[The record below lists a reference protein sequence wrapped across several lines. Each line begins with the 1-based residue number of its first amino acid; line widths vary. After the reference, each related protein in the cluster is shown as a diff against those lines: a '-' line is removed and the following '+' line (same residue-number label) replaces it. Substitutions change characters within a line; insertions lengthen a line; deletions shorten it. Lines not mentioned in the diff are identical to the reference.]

1 MRKSFRFVQAQDG
14 AGSADVPRHAIIAK
28 DLVGLGSGN
37 CGIERNREGA
47 HMDLKTLLDT
57 PPWDWPED
65 AGRTFWRILTDP
77 RSKESDRLVAAEL
90 AGDFTVINDELA
102 DTLVTV
108 ASSAREP
115 EPLRA
120 QAAISL
126 GPALEQADIDGFEDP
141 DDVPITEHTFL
152 TIQESLEKLYLGKST
167 PKEVRRRSLEASVRA
182 PQTWHQRAIEQAYSS
197 GDKEWMLTAVFAMR
211 WVRGFDD
218 QILAALKSSDLE
230 IKYQAVVA
238 AGNWGL
244 DAAWSPIVELLSDAH
259 CPKHFLLAA
268 IGAVGSIRPDEA
280 PEILVD
286 LANSDDEEIAEAVEE
301 AVALA
306 GVASDEDDSE
316 EDEWVH

>member
-1 MRKSFRFVQAQDG
+1 
-14 AGSADVPRHAIIAK
+14 
-28 DLVGLGSGN
+28 
-37 CGIERNREGA
+37 
-47 HMDLKTLLDT
+47 MDLKTLLDT

-126 GPALEQADIDGFEDP
+126 GPVLEQADIDGFEDP

-238 AGNWGL
+238 AGNWGM
-244 DAAWSPIVELLSDAH
+244 DAAWSPIVDLLSDAH
-259 CPKHFLLAA
+259 CPKHILLAA